1 MGQQDLS
8 NMSPEEILEL
18 QKKNCIFC
26 KIISKE
32 IPSHEIY
39 SDEKVLVILDI
50 NPANEGHCLILPK
63 NHYQILPQLPSELIE
78 HMFNVGKKLSRSVLK
93 ALGVKGTTFFV
104 ANGAIAGQK
113 APHFMVHI
121 IPRKPADTLFNVPK
135 NVFEDKDLE
144 ETRLKLQG
152 KLGGVPPEQA
162 VKQESINTI
171 PSNEELKSI
180 AELSA
185 PKQVVSADTKEE
197 IQKPVQE
204 SQEQTIQ
211 EPVIQEQTSQDQ
223 TSQEPMI
230 QNESIDVD
238 SLEDALGLLND
249 KETEPDEKEEGE
261 EIVEETHVVE
271 KEQNHNN
278 VDEFNKVKEEQ
289 DNGNN
294 LTQSKEENKKQKS
307 ENELKPKNEKKGS
320 DIDDIA
326 NLFLG
331 K

>member
-1 MGQQDLS
+1 MSQPDLS

-32 IPSHEIY
+32 IPSNEIY

-63 NHYQILPQLPSELIE
+63 NHYQILPQLPPELIE

-113 APHFMVHI
+113 APHFMIHI
-121 IPRKPADTLFNVPK
+121 IPRKPGDTLFNVPK

-144 ETRLKLQG
+144 DTRQKLQG
-152 KLGGVPPEQA
+152 KLGGADQPQVTQEVAKTDEKVPEEQK
-162 VKQESINTI
+162 VDV
-171 PSNEELKSI
+171 EET
-180 AELSA
+180 
-185 PKQVVSADTKEE
+185 KQVVQEE
-197 IQKPVQE
+197 VQDQIVQE
-204 SQEQTIQ
+204 E
-211 EPVIQEQTSQDQ
+211 SQDQ
-223 TSQEPMI
+223 II
-230 QNESIDVD
+230 QNEPQNQSTEEDIN
-238 SLEDALGLLND
+238 LEDALGLLSD
-249 KETEPDEKEEGE
+249 KD
-261 EIVEETHVVE
+261 
-271 KEQNHNN
+271 
-278 VDEFNKVKEEQ
+278 
-289 DNGNN
+289 
-294 LTQSKEENKKQKS
+294 S
-307 ENELKPKNEKKGS
+307 ENEDDKEDSNDAESVEEIQSLDEQESTDPKEEIEENEPKTQAESKDP

-331 K
+331 